1 MLIMIKYFSPSS
13 ARDTLLNDSLRSK
26 FLGYVN
32 SITSSRLP
40 ISLANHLR
48 DGIARGRVVADHL
61 QLCAKE
67 SATSPDEVQAL
78 LDGAD
83 SMVANVPVYK
93 GLRPD
98 ELMARHKGLDKHT
111 AQRVYDYMNDGHA
124 DTKTK
129 LLLESIWPTASITE
143 DTRCEL
149 PNKDGSYDDVL
160 ANSAG
165 KGGAHRHMNDIE
177 QAYLSANA
185 KKLFTSGTVRK
196 EGMTSKRY
204 DKELC
209 HLVALLNADLGNITL
224 LPPPLRNTFPSGTLG
239 DAAYA
244 EAIDTRLALVV
255 QAYLTHLHLM
265 HYCIIGTRRAEQTC
279 KGRYARQEV
288 NTKEQEEL
296 ALNGMLA
303 ELRNHGAQPPA
314 WHVPC

>member
-13 ARDTLLNDSLRSK
+13 ARETLLDDSLRSK

-48 DGIARGRVVADHL
+48 DGIARGKVVADHL
-61 QLCAKE
+61 RVCAKE
-67 SATSPDEVQAL
+67 SATSPEEIQAL
-78 LDGAD
+78 LDAAD

-111 AQRVYDYMNDGHA
+111 AQRVYDYINNGHA
-124 DTKTK
+124 DTQTK
-129 LLLESIWPTASITE
+129 CLLQAVWPAESITA

-149 PNKDGSYDDVL
+149 PNEDGSYDDVL

-177 QAYLSANA
+177 KTYLSTHAG
-185 KKLFTSGTVRK
+185 KLYTSGTVLN
-196 EGMTSKRY
+196 EGMTSERY

-224 LPPPLRNTFPSGTLG
+224 LPPPLRKTFPSGTPG
-239 DAAYA
+239 DEAYTAAVDA
-244 EAIDTRLALVV
+244 RLALVV

-279 KGRYARQEV
+279 KSRYARQEV
-288 NTKEQEEL
+288 STKEQEEL

-303 ELRNHGAQPPA
+303 ELRNHGAPPPA
-314 WHVPC
+314 